1 MIILA
6 SVPNWNGGKGEVGT
20 FANNKICQ
28 KSCNSQNYIVL
39 TPKNSYNSE
48 NSAFTTFFLDVPVI
62 YDFDVY
68 KSPGRGMKFKAKY
81 FFSLP
86 NVLELWE
93 EFFKMGQPKKLK
105 KSAHSSHP
113 TNSISNTTLNLVN

>member
-1 MIILA
+1 MYD
-6 SVPNWNGGKGEVGT
+6 
-20 FANNKICQ
+20 F
-28 KSCNSQNYIVL
+28 
-39 TPKNSYNSE
+39 E
-48 NSAFTTFFLDVPVI
+48 NSAFATFFLGITVSSE
-62 YDFDVY
+62 FDIY
-68 KSPGRGMKFKAKY
+68 KSPSRGLKFKAKY

-113 TNSISNTTLNLVN
+113 TNSISNTTLNLVS